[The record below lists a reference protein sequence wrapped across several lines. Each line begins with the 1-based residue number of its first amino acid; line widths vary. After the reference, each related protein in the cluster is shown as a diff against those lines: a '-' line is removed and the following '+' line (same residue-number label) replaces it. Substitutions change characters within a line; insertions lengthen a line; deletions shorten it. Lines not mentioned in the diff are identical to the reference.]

1 MGLERENRRQEAS
14 WKITRVAQR
23 DTQLAII
30 HLAWL
35 AYWDGNG
42 NNKGMLGIS
51 L

>member
-1 MGLERENRRQEAS
+1 MGLDPGNRAKEAG
-14 WKITRVAQR
+14 WMIARVAQR